1 MNKKKPT
8 AQDISKQML
17 ASGFKSPNN
26 ITQLADPISDTPIE
40 LTLDQLRTY
49 EHNPR
54 KSINPLFNQ
63 IKESIRSRGLDHP
76 PTVTKRP
83 GEKHYIIRSGGNTR
97 LKALK
102 ELYDETGDE
111 RFYRIKC
118 LFKPWAGEITSMVGH
133 LVENELHG
141 ELMFIDKAIAINTM
155 RDFYT
160 KESSKESGRR
170 LSLRD
175 IADYLKRDGYPIS
188 HSLVGR
194 MLECVDNLL
203 PAIPD
208 LLYGGLGKPRIE
220 ELLTLKNAF
229 KKIWNKYIQDNE
241 PLDAELSPDNEMFL
255 GFWTAALSKFNDID
269 AADFNLIRIKDEIL
283 QELTFYTSQDYTTL
297 ELDLVEATKSN
308 KSTTQNNNEFVTSP
322 VETHT
327 TTVTNQL
334 GSSVSH
340 SQPQTKEPI
349 AEPSKP
355 TDKIP
360 SVDTITIE
368 KSTLSPVV
376 SSTPIHSPVKLSDED
391 KQQQVQDN
399 IIEPVSL
406 SPKVQKINQ
415 DIDKQLG
422 GDPLAYDDAIT
433 KSIPIQAGGGL
444 NEVTDIWY
452 IPKQIDSPE
461 AIREE
466 LYQLAYDL
474 ATYGNYQDKLI
485 RTNEGLGFGV
495 NGQTITDKNEHTE
508 AIAMLIMTLLRLHPD
523 QAQADISLAIF
534 NQLLMGGYDIAIG
547 NNPATSI
554 GIKPLPDVLLI
565 KLFRLIRLTRRLI
578 ELINH
583 NE

>member
-8 AQDISKQML
+8 AEDISKQML
-17 ASGFKSPNN
+17 ASGFKPSNN
-26 ITQLADPISDTPIE
+26 VTLLADPVSDTPIE

-63 IKESIRSRGLDHP
+63 IKESIRSRGLDQP

-118 LFKPWAGEITSMVGH
+118 LFKPWSGEIVSMVGH

-160 KESSKESGRR
+160 KESSKESGKK

-194 MLECVDNLL
+194 MLDCVDNLL

-208 LLYGGLGKPRIE
+208 LLYAGLGKPRIE

-229 KKIWNKYIQDNE
+229 KKIWTKYIQDDE
-241 PLDAELSPDNEMFL
+241 PLDAELSHENEMFL
-255 GFWTAALSKFNDID
+255 GFWTSALSKFNDIE

-283 QELTFYTSQDYTTL
+283 QELTFYTAQDYTTL
-297 ELDLVEATKSN
+297 ELDLVEATKSTKPATQDN
-308 KSTTQNNNEFVTSP
+308 KELVTAP

-327 TTVTNQL
+327 TTFTQ
-334 GSSVSH
+334 SATASTPT
-340 SQPQTKEPI
+340 QPQIKEPV

-355 TDKIP
+355 TDKAP
-360 SVDTITIE
+360 SVTTTEKTSSITID
-368 KSTLSPVV
+368 TQPPIQHHVVLSA
-376 SSTPIHSPVKLSDED
+376 ED
-391 KQQQVQDN
+391 KEQQVQDN
-399 IIEPVSL
+399 IVEPVSI

-422 GDPLAYDDAIT
+422 GDPVTYDDAIA

-474 ATYGNYQDKLI
+474 ASHGNYQDKLI

-495 NGQTITDKNEHTE
+495 NGLTIADKNEHTE
-508 AIAMLIMTLLRLHPD
+508 AIAMLIMTLLRVHPD

-565 KLFRLIRLTRRLI
+565 KLFRLIRLTRRLV
-578 ELINH
+578 ELTLLSN
-583 NE
+583 

>member
-8 AQDISKQML
+8 AEDISKQML
-17 ASGFKSPNN
+17 ASGFKPSNN
-26 ITQLADPISDTPIE
+26 ITHLADPISDTPIE

-63 IKESIRSRGLDHP
+63 IKESIRSRGLDQP

-111 RFYRIKC
+111 KFYRIKC
-118 LFKPWAGEITSMVGH
+118 LFKPWGGEIVSMVGH

-160 KESSKESGRR
+160 KEYPKESGKR

-175 IADYLKRDGYPIS
+175 IAEYLTKDGYPIS
-188 HSLVGR
+188 YPLVGR
-194 MLECVDNLL
+194 MLDCVDNLL

-229 KKIWNKYIQDNE
+229 KKIWNKYIQEDE
-241 PLDAELSPDNEMFL
+241 PETDNEMFL
-255 GFWTAALSKFNDID
+255 GFWISILSKFNDITVD
-269 AADFNLIRIKDEIL
+269 EFNLIRIKDEIL
-283 QELTFYTSQDYTTL
+283 QELTFYTEQDYTTL
-297 ELDLVEATKSN
+297 ELDLVEITKSS
-308 KSTTQNNNEFVTSP
+308 KSTTQNNNELVTAP

-327 TTVTNQL
+327 TTVPAQSGT
-334 GSSVSH
+334 SSTPT
-340 SQPQTKEPI
+340 QPQIKEPV

-355 TDKIP
+355 TDKAP
-360 SVDTITIE
+360 SVTTTE
-368 KSTLSPVV
+368 KT
-376 SSTPIHSPVKLSDED
+376 SSTTIGTQSPIQNHVELSAED
-391 KQQQVQDN
+391 KAQQVQDN
-399 IIEPVSL
+399 IVEPVSF

-422 GDPLAYDDAIT
+422 GDPLAYDDAIA

-474 ATYGNYQDKLI
+474 ATYGNYQDKLT
-485 RTNEGLGFGV
+485 RTCEGLGFGV
-495 NGQTITDKNEHTE
+495 NGQTITNKNEHTE
-508 AIAMLIMTLLRLHPD
+508 AIAMLIMTLLRVHPD
-523 QAQADISLAIF
+523 QAQADIALAIF

-565 KLFRLIRLTRRLI
+565 KLFRLIRLTRRLV
-578 ELINH
+578 ELTILSN
-583 NE
+583 